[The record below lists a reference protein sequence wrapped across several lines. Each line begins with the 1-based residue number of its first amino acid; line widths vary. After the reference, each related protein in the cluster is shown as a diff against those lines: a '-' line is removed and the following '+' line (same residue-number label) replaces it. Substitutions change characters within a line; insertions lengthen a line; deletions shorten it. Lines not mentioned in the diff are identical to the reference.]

1 MLSFTCRPKLL
12 ERQLQ
17 DEGWSFELISRVQ
30 NDSQRFLAPVV
41 KHRAGSSQEF
51 LRTRIPVYL
60 FQSPTPHLLNPAA
73 PLSLVTGVGRSLLV
87 TYYCLP
93 CLPCS
98 EAYRGR
104 ERIDCTGVTR
114 HHRIPDNDGLPPIS
128 RLSPT
133 KVHRTQVGSRLSHLS
148 HLFT

>member
-1 MLSFTCRPKLL
+1 MVYRHHAPKSLKILHSELKLL
-12 ERQLQ
+12 GPTCHPKPFRRTNCAL
-17 DEGWSFELISRVQ
+17 EGKPWRRLGSRKTVNGEWKRGNGMLLITC
-30 NDSQRFLAPVV
+30 
-41 KHRAGSSQEF
+41 HSS
-51 LRTRIPVYL
+51 LVLVAHY
-60 FQSPTPHLLNPAA
+60 
-73 PLSLVTGVGRSLLV
+73 LSLVTHHLI

-98 EAYRGR
+98 EAHRGR